1 MIHAFVSHT
10 SFKPRLDY
18 DKLRPHLEALARVKM
33 EFVQTDYKGK
43 VYFVSTL
50 QYPLLSVHK
59 RGLHIDIITDVDI
72 RDQVEIIT
80 VNNKRYRVYVR
91 YHCYYPS
98 KYRGQPKTRRS
109 PVETMLGDKH
119 FEMFWLLYQTTF
131 EENHFVYIDQEFR
144 ALVVNLFTPS
154 VKPNSTKGE
163 IYFVPDLTGYLIDFF
178 QGWSSN
184 TARYFGSSF
193 EDEFLSGYD
202 RLHKQNIILSR
213 VHTLIFILKLVIIAL
228 KINVSGN
235 DKFNMSLLS
244 EMYYRYF
251 EDEKTIDT
259 RYTYIMD
266 MVTFNFKFKSNDTVV
281 NIENIISRAT
291 VLSMELKSIYPKNE
305 TNGLYDSACKLVE
318 EARQLIKESILP
330 KLYRIQKDKEILKSL
345 GK

>member
-33 EFVQTDYKGK
+33 ESVQNDYKGK

-72 RDQVEIIT
+72 RDQVEIIA

-91 YHCYYPS
+91 YHCYYPA
-98 KYRGQPKTRRS
+98 KYVGQPKMRRS
-109 PVETMLGDKH
+109 SVDTMLEDKH
-119 FEMFWLLYQTTF
+119 FEMFWLLYQIKF
-131 EENHFVYIDQEFR
+131 EQNHFVHIDQEFR

-154 VKPNSTKGE
+154 VKLDSTKGK
-163 IYFVPDLTGYLIDFF
+163 IRFVPDLTGYLIDFF

-184 TARYFGSSF
+184 AARYFGSTF

-202 RLHKQNIILSR
+202 RLHKQSIILSR

-228 KINVSGN
+228 KMNVS
-235 DKFNMSLLS
+235 DSDTFNMSLFSRL
-244 EMYYRYF
+244 YYQYF
-251 EDEKTIDT
+251 DEKIFDKHYCYAIDV
-259 RYTYIMD
+259 D
-266 MVTFNFKFKSNDTVV
+266 VFNSSLKDS
-281 NIENIISRAT
+281 IENLIGR
-291 VLSMELKSIYPKNE
+291 VNLLSTELKSIYPKNE
-305 TNGLYDSACKLVE
+305 TNELYDKTCKLVE